1 VLRSEVKIKFLE
13 FMSTKRFN
21 ERKKLGCMSVW
32 LGGIFL
38 KDEGGYEIVL
48 RSLAH
53 YKKRL
58 RSIGESPELKE
69 AAAMFAPILQSQA
82 QKRYPMVIGAMK
94 KIEQMLQGTISIQSL
109 EEDLDTLEKALECRQ
124 SDIVKAQDTGRE
136 YFMKLLGDLQEA
148 QKDSEPI
155 KNALVKIKQYSD

>member
-1 VLRSEVKIKFLE
+1 
-13 FMSTKRFN
+13 
-21 ERKKLGCMSVW
+21 MSVW
-32 LGGIFL
+32 MGGIFL

-48 RSLAH
+48 KSLVH

-58 RSIGESPELKE
+58 QTIHESPELKE

-82 QKRYPMVIGAMK
+82 QKRYPMVVEAMK
-94 KIEQMLQGTISIQSL
+94 KIEQMLQGTISVQSL

-148 QKDSEPI
+148 QKDSESI